1 MTLEYNRDNSLKMQ
15 GWIRKQTF
23 SPQMEKTLRRF
34 SSWEV
39 SELIFKVNQS
49 TFRGRLMADPGLPD
63 GEVEEDGRQRWF
75 SLEEINEMRR
85 KMKVNRKGLLPYRP
99 QGKRAIRAA
108 IANFKGGAGKSTVI
122 DAITGRRPLTRGQ
135 VILDGQDVSQLG
147 AVARRRLGLSRSFQ
161 RTSIFNGMPVR
172 KQVELASYKMGMSDS
187 AADAEAVLEE
197 LDLARLGNVMAE
209 DLGYGEQRRLDLG
222 LALVGR
228 PTVLLLDEPMA
239 GLSVKESLDLAQH
252 LKALTSRW
260 EVSVLLV
267 EHDMDVVFGISDV
280 ITVFEL
286 GRVIAQGAPA
296 EVRANPRVREA
307 YLGSTA

>member
-1 MTLEYNRDNSLKMQ
+1 
-15 GWIRKQTF
+15 
-23 SPQMEKTLRRF
+23 MEKRMTSYVLETRDVAIHYGGVKALDGVSLTLGKGQILG
-34 SSWEV
+34 
-39 SELIFKVNQS
+39 LIGPN
-49 TFRGRLMADPGLPD
+49 
-63 GEVEEDGRQRWF
+63 
-75 SLEEINEMRR
+75 
-85 KMKVNRKGLLPYRP
+85 
-99 QGKRAIRAA
+99 
-108 IANFKGGAGKSTVI
+108 GAGKSTVI

-147 AVARRRLGLSRSFQ
+147 AVERRRLGLSRSFQ
-161 RTSIFNGMPVR
+161 RTSIFGGMPVR

-197 LDLARLGNVMAE
+197 LDLAHLGDAMAE
-209 DLGYGEQRRLDLG
+209 ELGYGEQRRLDLA

-228 PTVLLLDEPMA
+228 PKMLMLDEPMA

-280 ITVFEL
+280 VTVFEL
-286 GRVIAQGAPA
+286 GRVIANGEPA
-296 EVRANPRVREA
+296 QVRADPRVREA
-307 YLGSTA
+307 YLGSAA